1 MLGEKE
7 EWEEVRYG
15 AEQKPW
21 AESERNRWDDR
32 NGIRYGGGHN
42 SKPAGRL
49 GIHGNLKLEGVVF
62 DELGNAS
69 KMGVRFKINVE
80 QCSKYTKSEFKDD
93 PVGAAAVI

>member
-1 MLGEKE
+1 MSGEKE
-7 EWEEVRYG
+7 ELEEVRYG
-15 AEQKPW
+15 VEQKPRM
-21 AESERNRWDDR
+21 ESRRNGR